1 MQSWEKNPHVSPA
14 TYSRYLLAQTPWFLA
29 LSEIPKKQE
38 KKAYYGKIK
47 VLFVGGKSP
56 DNEKSNELLS
66 RIIQAMKLKK
76 DEFALCQNPRDVFL
90 NMEDYLP
97 LVIVSFGAIA
107 TNALL
112 ESKERLSKTHG
123 KFIKKA
129 FPYGTKTWICPIVP
143 IFHPDFLTIN
153 PSMKRTTWHDLKQV
167 MGFIARNT

>member
-1 MQSWEKNPHVSPA
+1 M
-14 TYSRYLLAQTPWFLA
+14 
-29 LSEIPKKQE
+29 
-38 KKAYYGKIK
+38 
-47 VLFVGGKSP
+47 GGKSP

-112 ESKERLSKTHG
+112 ESKERLSKPMEIHQKG
-123 KFIKKA
+123 ISLRNKDMDLSHR
-129 FPYGTKTWICPIVP
+129 FPSFTP
-143 IFHPDFLTIN
+143 IFS
-153 PSMKRTTWHDLKQV
+153 PS
-167 MGFIARNT
+167 IPP